1 MGIDL
6 NILTYIANV
15 GYTVETQRNSYVCV
29 YIQVIQVCPSIM
41 PTVDQLEINHVDIRQ
56 STTAR
61 SRIEMVEVD

>member
-29 YIQVIQVCPSIM
+29 YIQVIQVCLAIM
-41 PTVDQLEINHVDIRQ
+41 PTVDQLEINRVDIRQ
-56 STTAR
+56 STITR
-61 SRIEMVEVD
+61 SRVEVVEVD